1 MKKWFAFF
9 SFKITFSSLLV
20 FKYASVWAS
29 PSPCIVQLPFL
40 FFIHTHTNTHTLSP
54 TLCPGIASLFPS
66 LSPCC
71 THIHALPLQHCILS
85 FCLTSA
91 ARLICLSS
99 ILLPLCVPTLH
110 HLSVVLTLPLF
121 FHTQVLFCS
130 IIPNFLH
137 YSASFF
143 QFFTVQPPLWCSIA
157 PLLLCQP
164 IYQSDTLTS
173 LISTFYLSHTQ
184 SGHGF
189 AHCTAPFVSLMLK
202 GHKKIA
208 KKSVCVW
215 ELSSDKYSRHAAL
228 F

>member
-1 MKKWFAFF
+1 MHRYEPARAPVLCSFPF
-9 SFKITFSSLLV
+9 SFS
-20 FKYASVWAS
+20 
-29 PSPCIVQLPFL
+29 
-40 FFIHTHTNTHTLSP
+40 FIHTHTNTHTLSP

-110 HLSVVLTLPLF
+110 HLSVVLTLPLPLF

-173 LISTFYLSHTQ
+173 LMSHTQ